1 MPFQAN
7 IFTGEVENV
16 NHKERDQREEQMEL
30 DALTSNSASL
40 RETMSLTKVTTIGT

>member
-1 MPFQAN
+1 MSFQAN
-7 IFTGEVENV
+7 IFTGEVEDV

-40 RETMSLTKVTTIGT
+40 REPLTKVTTFST